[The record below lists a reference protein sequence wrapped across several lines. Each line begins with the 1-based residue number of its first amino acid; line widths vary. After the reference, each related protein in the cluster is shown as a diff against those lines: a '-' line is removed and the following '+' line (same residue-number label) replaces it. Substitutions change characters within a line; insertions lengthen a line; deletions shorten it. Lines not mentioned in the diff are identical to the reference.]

1 MHQPHLRTR
10 RPGILR
16 RHLPARERLRL
27 ANRKRALPLVVA
39 MLSAAPILYLL
50 SVVLSA
56 QQ

>member
-27 ANRKRALPLVVA
+27 ANRKRAPLVVA

-56 QQ
+56 QP